1 MFAFTKQQKA
11 VKTLKKLS
19 DTYSALE
26 NEKNSEKDSL
36 QICILKNEKRDI
48 DKEKIAIHY
57 DALKLEI
64 ENFNIV
70 TTHKDMWK
78 IEKPAK
84 AEGMVFEVTMS
95 AASMYGNLYVDTST
109 FSTTF
114 GVTVDAYRQAMK
126 ESLDRTGK
134 MGLANF
140 FSSAILKKIKEDE
153 EAKRKNYW
161 KDLTGEDY
169 LPSVTLYI
177 ASTLIETQKDTIL
190 YLNGNLLYLNGN
202 LFGVPSPELSLLAKH
217 HKINIGIIK

>member
-1 MFAFTKQQKA
+1 MFAFTRQQKA

-26 NEKNSEKDSL
+26 DEKNHEKDPL
-36 QICILKNEKRDI
+36 EICILKTEKRDI

-64 ENFNIV
+64 EGFSVI

-95 AASMYGNLYVDTST
+95 AASLYGNVYVDTST
-109 FSTTF
+109 FTVAF
-114 GVTVDAYRQAMK
+114 GVTVDSYQQAMR
-126 ESLDRTGK
+126 ESLDKAGR
-134 MGLANF
+134 MGLASF
-140 FSSAILKKIKEDE
+140 FNSAIAKKIREDE
-153 EAKRKNYW
+153 ITKRKNYW

-169 LPSVTLYI
+169 LPSISLYV
-177 ASTLIETQKDTIL
+177 ASTLMETQKDTIL
-190 YLNGNLLYLNGN
+190 YLDNT
-202 LFGVPSPELSLLAKH
+202 LFGVSRPELSLLAKY